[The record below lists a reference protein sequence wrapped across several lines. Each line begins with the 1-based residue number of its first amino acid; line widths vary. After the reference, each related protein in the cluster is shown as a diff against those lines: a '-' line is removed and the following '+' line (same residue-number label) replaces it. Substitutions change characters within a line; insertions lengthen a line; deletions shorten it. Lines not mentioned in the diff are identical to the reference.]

1 MKIMQADPKNK
12 HRKGELECCIIEL
25 EDYFFGENI
34 YGTTEEQITAIG
46 STTSSAGGLDKP
58 LRGLLCFRL
67 KAV

>member
-1 MKIMQADPKNK
+1 MGMLRKPSCGGLEKNP
-12 HRKGELECCIIEL
+12 
-25 EDYFFGENI
+25 
-34 YGTTEEQITAIG
+34 ITAIG